1 MTAIN
6 ENNIARQSLLANA
19 IRALAM
25 DAVEKAKSG
34 HPGMPMGMAD
44 VATVLFQRIMKFDA
58 SHPNWPDRDRFV
70 LSAGHGSMLLYA
82 LFYLLGYPGVT
93 RKDLENFRQMGSPTA
108 GHPEYGHIDGI
119 ETTTGPLGQGLATAV
134 GMAIAERL
142 SAARFGAE
150 LVDHHTYVIAG
161 DGCLMEGLSH
171 EAIDLAG
178 HLKLSR
184 LIVLWDD
191 NSISIDGPTS
201 LATSTDQLGR
211 FTASGWHVCRVDGH
225 DPEAV
230 FNALEAAKS
239 DERPSLIA
247 CRTIIGFGSPGKQ
260 GKETCHGS
268 PLGPNEIEAARKK
281 LNWTHEPFEIPND
294 ILQSW
299 RHAGQRGASIRQA
312 WEKRLETTKKGVE
325 FENFLNGEVTLDVSG
340 PLAALRKNFAL
351 DKPKIA
357 TRKSSELTLAVIN
370 EATEATIGGSA
381 DLTHSN
387 FTITKDMGSVRPD
400 NFTGRYVHYGV
411 REFGMAAAMNGIAL
425 HGGFVPYGGTFLVF
439 SDYARGAIRLSALMG
454 LRVIYVLTHDSIGLG
469 EDGPTHQPVEHLA
482 SLRALPNLYV
492 FRPADAIETAEC
504 WEIAINTK
512 QTPSALSLS
521 RQNLATLDRPID
533 ENLSSKGAYILREP
547 DRQRDITLLAT
558 GSEVEIALEA
568 AQKLFLH
575 GKHAAVVSMPCWELF
590 EIQPE
595 SYRKEILGSAP
606 RIGIEAAIRL
616 GWDRWIGEN
625 GTFIGMHGFGASAPA
640 NELYQHFGITADSI
654 VTEAL
659 ALIK

>member
-150 LVDHHTYVIAG
+150 LVDHYTYVIAG